1 MARNIVTTFEV
12 DWDGNGAYTDESSR
26 FISAQGDVRYA
37 APFSSLV
44 GGAGITG
51 QMTVTLA
58 NHDGRYSPLNSSSA
72 IYADIANGGSYM
84 RKCRLYVSIDNGS
97 NDYAIFY
104 GVLKLPAAQAPTWNE
119 TSTVTFDCRTW
130 DELLLNRRWSS
141 SQSLF
146 YSDVNSPDTEAGI
159 MLNWITDPD
168 NGFTV
173 DNLDLDGGLFL
184 IPYPWMDDESLLEE
198 MWLLAA
204 ACGGR
209 FYADHS
215 GAFRYENMAAWQTET
230 RSTTSQQT
238 YTPASWQRMEFAYD
252 DTDLYNEVT
261 VEASPRIVGGVDV
274 VWESESIVTV
284 QPGKT
289 ETVTARFDAPVY
301 TVSSIDFAA
310 RTAGGASATANVTVT
325 PTYKAQRATL
335 VIANT
340 GTVTA
345 YLTKLRI
352 LGRPVIG
359 GPEQEVTRTSAAHG
373 ANSAYFAGRINRNR
387 RVGGNPYIQSMPQAQ
402 TLAQRVLDVSEYPRL
417 TFFLI
422 GTPGKPDRRLGDRI
436 TIDNT
441 GTYGIMSSTVACY
454 VVGIRW
460 MLDSNG
466 FTQDLEAVQ
475 AANVF
480 AHDNNY
486 FIIGTHALGSTR
498 RLFY

>member
-1 MARNIVTTFEV
+1 
-12 DWDGNGAYTDESSR
+12 
-26 FISAQGDVRYA
+26 
-37 APFSSLV
+37 
-44 GGAGITG
+44 
-51 QMTVTLA
+51 
-58 NHDGRYSPLNSSSA
+58 
-72 IYADIANGGSYM
+72 
-84 RKCRLYVSIDNGS
+84 
-97 NDYAIFY
+97 
-104 GVLKLPAAQAPTWNE
+104 
-119 TSTVTFDCRTW
+119 
-130 DELLLNRRWSS
+130 
-141 SQSLF
+141 
-146 YSDVNSPDTEAGI
+146 
-159 MLNWITDPD
+159 
-168 NGFTV
+168 
-173 DNLDLDGGLFL
+173 
-184 IPYPWMDDESLLEE
+184 
-198 MWLLAA
+198 
-204 ACGGR
+204 
-209 FYADHS
+209 
-215 GAFRYENMAAWQTET
+215 
-230 RSTTSQQT
+230 
-238 YTPASWQRMEFAYD
+238 
-252 DTDLYNEVT
+252 
-261 VEASPRIVGGVDV
+261 
-274 VWESESIVTV
+274 V

-460 MLDSNG
+460 MLDGNG